1 MEKRPFGTL
10 PNGEQAFLYTISG
23 GCLTAEISDFGAT
36 LVRLYVPDKQGALAD
51 VVLGFDDAGDYLAS
65 TTYFGATVG
74 RNANRISGASFSLCG
89 QTIQLFPNENGN
101 NHHSGP
107 DSYAFRLWQVERQEE
122 SKITF
127 FLHSPH
133 GDQGFPGNADIRVTY
148 SLEETDTLCI
158 TYEAVSDRD
167 TVFNLT
173 NHSYFNLAGHHRP
186 EWAMGQT
193 LQLHA
198 AYFTPS
204 DAQGVPTGELRSVA
218 ATPMDFR
225 VPKVLGQDIDKDYES
240 LRLQAG
246 YDHTFQI
253 DGNPCAVLCDPVSGR
268 KMEIST
274 DCPGIH
280 CYCGNFFR
288 DEQGKDGVIY
298 CRRGGVA
305 LETQYFPDAVHQPQ
319 WPQPIVK
326 AGTPYRSQTKYIFK

>member
-1 MEKRPFGTL
+1 M
-10 PNGEQAFLYTISG
+10 
-23 GCLTAEISDFGAT
+23 TAEVSDFGAT
-36 LVRLYVPDKQGALAD
+36 LVRLYAPDKQGTLAD

-74 RNANRISGASFSLCG
+74 RNANRIGGASFSLG
-89 QTIQLFPNENGN
+89 GETVQLTPNENGN
-101 NHHSGP
+101 NLHSGP

-122 SKITF
+122 NKITF
-127 FLHSPH
+127 SLHSPH

-186 EWAMGQT
+186 ELAMEQT

-198 AYFTPS
+198 SYFTPS
-204 DAQGVPTGELRSVA
+204 DAKSIPIGELRSVA
-218 ATPMDFR
+218 GTPMDFR
-225 VPKVLGQDIDKDYES
+225 IPKAVGKDINKDYES

-246 YDHTFQI
+246 YDHNFQI

-268 KMEIST
+268 KMEITT
-274 DCPGIH
+274 DCPGLQF
-280 CYCGNFFR
+280 YSGNFLKG
-288 DEQGKDGVIY
+288 EQGKDGIAY
-298 CRRGGVA
+298 THRGGVA

-326 AGTPYRSQTKYIFK
+326 AGIPYRSQTKYTFR

>member
-1 MEKRPFGTL
+1 MGEFFGTL
-10 PNGEQAFLYTISG
+10 PTGETARLYTIRCG
-23 GCLTAEISDFGAT
+23 NLTAQVTDYGAT
-36 LVRLYVPDKQGALAD
+36 LVRLFVPDKNGDVAD
-51 VVLGFDDAGDYLAS
+51 VVLGYDDCTGYARGDAF
-65 TTYFGATVG
+65 FGATVG
-74 RNANRISGASFSLCG
+74 RNANRVRNATFVLNNRAVVLQANEKGNSL
-89 QTIQLFPNENGN
+89 
-101 NHHSGP
+101 HSGP
-107 DSYAFRLWQVERQEE
+107 DCYNTRLWQVERYEDTCV
-122 SKITF
+122 TF
-127 FLHSPH
+127 RLDSPH
-133 GDQGFPGNADIRVTY
+133 GDQGFPGNAVIRVSY
-148 SLEETDTLCI
+148 ALKPPARLEI
-158 TYEAVSDRD
+158 RYEAVSDRD

-173 NHSYFNLAGHHRP
+173 NHSYFNLAGHQRP
-186 EWAMGQT
+186 ELAMGQI
-193 LQLHA
+193 LQLRA

-218 ATPMDFR
+218 GTPMDFR
-225 VPKVLGQDIDKDYES
+225 VPKIVGQDIDGDYES

-246 YDHTFQI
+246 YDHSFQI

-268 KMEIST
+268 EMEITT

-298 CRRGGVA
+298 CRRGGIA